1 MEEEERVKK
10 KKNGD
15 KHKGGQKLAPP
26 LPPFCHTRVAE
37 SAEVWLSWLSQLT
50 KKKKKKKEEEAFQRF

>member
-1 MEEEERVKK
+1 MEEEERV

-26 LPPFCHTRVAE
+26 PPFCHTWVAE

>member
-1 MEEEERVKK
+1 MEEEERVKKK

-37 SAEVWLSWLSQLT
+37 SAEV
-50 KKKKKKKEEEAFQRF
+50 